1 MGNTYMSKGEKS
13 KPIGVRLAVCG
24 ARTASDAV
32 RVSVRNMF
40 LPITISM
47 YVEAVIEILSI
58 TNF

>member
-1 MGNTYMSKGEKS
+1 MSKGEKS